1 MAALG
6 EEQGPEPGTGMA
18 THKLVKLL
26 FQGIWHVLLASMI
39 TTCILYIHTHMH
51 KRDKWKQKPFN
62 PPASEQPKQA
72 IFFQSDRVWPRPVVW
87 NGGQSSIFP
96 TVLSTPAAKN
106 TTNLLWREILPIGS
120 PSAYVHPSQTM
131 FATHWSFHC
140 CCYKLLSRRY
150 LRNLM
155 KQFTGTGNKERN

>member
-1 MAALG
+1 MAALV
-6 EEQGPEPGTGMA
+6 EEQSPEPGTGMA

-62 PPASEQPKQA
+62 PPSNEQPKQA

-96 TVLSTPAAKN
+96 TVLSTPAAEN

-120 PSAYVHPSQTM
+120 PLCLCASKPSHVYHSLI
-131 FATHWSFHC
+131 FSLCF
-140 CCYKLLSRRY
+140 YKLLSRRY